1 MPSQQPLYSS
11 PLDKMA
17 DNLQTILSG
26 AFLWMKN
33 FVFWLLFY
41 WSLFLRVQWTLN
53 QYWLRQWLG
62 AKQVPSH
69 YLNQCSVDSLMHI
82 CSTRG
87 RWVKYELVN
96 KKTPFIGKKWMKN
109 LKISIFTKHCAYW
122 CPESFVFY
130 NICRQNIDQGF
141 ILLTIGIWYLM
152 DPLTNM
158 I

>member
-1 MPSQQPLYSS
+1 MFWCFRIRTINATIMINIITHPRISRYWKYMSKKQYLMPSQQPLYSS

-33 FVFWLLFY
+33 LVFWLLFY

-87 RWVKYELVN
+87 RWVRYELVN
-96 KKTPFIGKKWMKN
+96 KKTPFIGKNGWR
-109 LKISIFTKHCAYW
+109 T
-122 CPESFVFY
+122 
-130 NICRQNIDQGF
+130 
-141 ILLTIGIWYLM
+141 
-152 DPLTNM
+152 
-158 I
+158 